1 MAGLDRSCY
10 EGEEMT
16 GKYPRLR
23 SHSRKRKGGKVAVYY
38 FYDMRPD
45 GKPDV
50 PLGTDYDEALKKWD
64 EIHNRKPRIAGTL
77 EEAFEAWEIDE
88 EEGLLSYD
96 NKETRRGFAKNLKQ
110 LRPPFGPATWDQVD
124 LTVLKGYLRK
134 RTAKVQGNREM
145 SLLSI
150 IWNWAR
156 GEGYTALPWPAAG
169 LEKSKWKNTES
180 ARRMKVADPVYDAI
194 FYEGDQTLR
203 DCMAIGSATGMR
215 LTDCIN
221 VLLPKGDTL
230 HLEASK
236 TGKEAEWD
244 MSLSATLPDLLRRR
258 RGLAADHLMLLSTS
272 GGERVTLRML
282 RTRWDMARERAAVKA
297 YLADDDEFG
306 RAIRALYLRD
316 MRKRAAQKSES
327 LEAASELLQHDNKR
341 LTEKHYG
348 AVRRLKPVA

>member
-1 MAGLDRSCY
+1 
-10 EGEEMT
+10 MT

-23 SHSRKRKGGKVAVYY
+23 SHTRKRSSGRVKVYY
-38 FYDMRPD
+38 FYDMRIE
-45 GKPDV
+45 GKPDI
-50 PLGTDYDEALKKWD
+50 PLGSDFDEAVKRWD
-64 EIHNRKPRIAGTL
+64 EIHNRKPRISGTL

-88 EEGLLSYD
+88 DEGLLSYD
-96 NKETRRGFAKNLKQ
+96 NKETRRGFSKNLKQ
-110 LRPPFGPATWDQVD
+110 LRPVFGPATWDQVD
-124 LTVLKGYLRK
+124 LAVLKGYLKR
-134 RTAKVQGNREM
+134 RTAKTQGNREM

-150 IWNWAR
+150 IWNWSR
-156 GEGYTALPWPAAG
+156 TERYTALPWPAAG
-169 LEKSKWKNTES
+169 MERSGWKNAEKP
-180 ARRMKVADPVYDAI
+180 RRMKVADPVYDAI
-194 FYEGDQTLR
+194 YYEGDQALR
-203 DCMAIGSATGMR
+203 DCMALGSATGMR

-221 VLLPKGDTL
+221 VLMPKGDTL

-244 MSLSATLPDLLRRR
+244 LSLSATLPGLLRRR
-258 RGLAADHLMLLSTS
+258 RGLSADHLMLLSTP

-282 RTRWDMARERAAVKA
+282 RTRWDIARERAAVKA
-297 YLADDDEFG
+297 YIGNDDELG

-316 MRKRAAQKSES
+316 MRKRAAQMSES